1 MTVSPL
7 TILDRLIS
15 ENLHGPT
22 APFTLPRSTSSKGNV
37 PNVDQ
42 WVVIGSEHADLD
54 CKDPRWF
61 ELFMDFFIKTTG
73 FEVHDDLLFF
83 VRQLSSSSKSST
95 ASLPDTDIVLVK
107 RRVPGVVPA
116 LDDIVDWKQS
126 FFLNLISQ
134 LPCTLTVTV
143 CTRGPATSVPP
154 TPPTVTPQMSAR
166 PSEVE
171 TLPTLGNGIQEGVP
185 VSQRPPIDLSENS
198 AFTNHTQTH
207 NGTPDVQSDISGYQ
221 NGPSTNPDSY
231 PSDTLINHSTNT
243 NGQSESPELAIPP
256 TSSIGRRVGGT
267 TRMIAKRR
275 ITKKVFAAPYKCRM
289 DVQDALMNEC
299 SFPLVYYT
307 VNDFESHALHL
318 PISEREYMCVELSL
332 TVPDDQSSEAYAL
345 ATDAVARI
353 SIEDDNSPFPLP
365 PKHSK
370 IVLFQG
376 AVPYASLLDIYQ
388 QKGLAARSQL
398 KSSWSSLGRLSPS
411 NSSGASNSNHSP
423 TDLDPSKAASRTE
436 YIMMRGPHGKGQC
449 QVAITDNDNYVSSS
463 ASMPKKVATT
473 IESPV
478 TFSDRLRFLG
488 NVVKNQLSG
497 GGATLGDSSA
507 FGLLKKPE
515 SLRCSMTYVNVPWQS
530 ISIDLLDFAKQR
542 DHQEEIGP
550 TATTLGAL

>member
-54 CKDPRWF
+54 YGF

-107 RRVPGVVPA
+107 RRVPGVSRFV
-116 LDDIVDWKQS
+116 LVD
-126 FFLNLISQ
+126 Q
-134 LPCTLTVTV
+134 LHPYLQL
-143 CTRGPATSVPP
+143 
-154 TPPTVTPQMSAR
+154 PPTVTPQMSAR

-207 NGTPDVQSDISGYQ
+207 NGTPDVQSDISGSQ

-345 ATDAVARI
+345 ATDA
-353 SIEDDNSPFPLP
+353 
-365 PKHSK
+365 